1 MPVTNMADAII
12 DSVPLVDPYSK
23 AGTKQ
28 LNKQFGVKK
37 ANKRL
42 NRAQNNYRQTI
53 AKSSGFTDAL
63 NKIIERKQPLNQQLA
78 NAATDFSSVENPF
91 VRADLMD
98 RAESAIRGS
107 RNNALGQGVE
117 ALTSLASAKQYGISN
132 LQNSLSQKLSNRDQ
146 ARQFAGTQ
154 YLDQLNFNRQQTQR
168 EQDKQFQYD
177 LLARQRE
184 EALQQYKDQQEYDK
198 SLGIGNFAPRGGG
211 GGGGSLSDY
220 KFYPMPDGTS
230 VVFDPNSG
238 QYITNPSSEAISK
251 ANTAASTGNTQSAI
265 NNVLSEI
272 GSPLAFG
279 AMSSDPND
287 YVGGIQQKL
296 SSDYYANKNS
306 NSTAQLLDA
315 IKNGL

>member
-42 NRAQNNYRQTI
+42 ERAQNNYRQTI

-168 EQDKQFQYD
+168 EQDRQFQYD

-184 EALQQYKDQQEYDK
+184 EQQKAYEDQQAYDK
-198 SLGIGNFAPRGGG
+198 ANGIGNYAPRSS
-211 GGGGSLSDY
+211 GGSGSSSPNMQFKELV
-220 KFYPMPDGTS
+220 DGTVGYFNPDTGEFVPTGATTTPQEPDYS
-230 VVFDPNSG
+230 IVKDSSGNPARIDMNTGEVTPVNIPGASDNSG
-238 QYITNPSSEAISK
+238 GFVSDVW
-251 ANTAASTGNTQSAI
+251 SA
-265 NNVLSEI
+265 L
-272 GSPLAFG
+272 FG
-279 AMSSDPND
+279 K
-287 YVGGIQQKL
+287 GK
-296 SSDYYANKNS
+296 
-306 NSTAQLLDA
+306 
-315 IKNGL
+315 